1 MGTACHDSTV
11 SRRWLSFFV
20 ASIERIPKYWIVEEN
35 QKKRTNSGWL
45 LKPRKASASIAWK
58 SSSSL
63 GLCHSNWNLYKWRL
77 FFSLIYLLLTFVV
90 FFFFLLIGTTS
101 VMYLKKK
108 MLRSRRVQTADCRSS
123 TNKEEHWENQPQRQL
138 ETLQPEAGWA
148 SSRQSSYTAR
158 IVIGCQVNDGFLV
171 TGDRVLARGA
181 AAQNHR
187 NWMPDGKCF
196 QVPAFQPVAQPA
208 VVTRAGPLITF
219 QQQTACKTKNQTQS
233 PITWTLVQSIVLGW
247 KLSRVVFRT
256 VSQW

>member
-90 FFFFLLIGTTS
+90 FFFFLLIWTAS

-108 MLRSRRVQTADCRSS
+108 CSDPEECKLLIVVQVQTKRSTERISHRDSWKRSS
-123 TNKEEHWENQPQRQL
+123 RKLDELPADRAA
-138 ETLQPEAGWA
+138 TLHELSLGVK
-148 SSRQSSYTAR
+148 SMM
-158 IVIGCQVNDGFLV
+158 GFLWPV
-171 TGDRVLARGA
+171 TGSLHVALLPKIIETGCRMVNVSKYQRFNQLPSQPLSQEQVHWLPSSSKPPAR
-181 AAQNHR
+181 QRIKHNH
-187 NWMPDGKCF
+187 P
-196 QVPAFQPVAQPA
+196 
-208 VVTRAGPLITF
+208 
-219 QQQTACKTKNQTQS
+219 
-233 PITWTLVQSIVLGW
+233 
-247 KLSRVVFRT
+247 SRGH
-256 VSQW
+256 